1 MEREV
6 SDIRTVQIMIK
17 KTLFDYDDRD
27 REVLYDHV
35 YFGDLNVHLN

>member
-35 YFGDLNVHLN
+35 